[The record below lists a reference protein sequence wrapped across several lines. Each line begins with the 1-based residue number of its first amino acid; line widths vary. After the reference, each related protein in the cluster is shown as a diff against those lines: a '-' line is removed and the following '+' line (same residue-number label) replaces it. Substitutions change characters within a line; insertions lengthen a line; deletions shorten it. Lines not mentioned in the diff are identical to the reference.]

1 MEYNLNDDEIMGS
14 EKTFLKRRSNGLML
28 SDQDIN
34 ILENNGI
41 NYLEYG
47 SLEALIFAISEAL
60 DEEENPELEELN
72 IKLGE
77 YNYYNYT
84 NK

>member
-1 MEYNLNDDEIMGS
+1 MQYHLNDDEIMAQDAS
-14 EKTFLKRRSNGLML
+14 FLKRRSNGLML
-28 SDQDIN
+28 SEEDI
-34 ILENNGI
+34 LVLKRNGL
-41 NYLEYG
+41 NYLDYHN
-47 SLEALIFAISEAL
+47 LEELIFAISKCL
-60 DEEENPELEELN
+60 EEIENDELEELN